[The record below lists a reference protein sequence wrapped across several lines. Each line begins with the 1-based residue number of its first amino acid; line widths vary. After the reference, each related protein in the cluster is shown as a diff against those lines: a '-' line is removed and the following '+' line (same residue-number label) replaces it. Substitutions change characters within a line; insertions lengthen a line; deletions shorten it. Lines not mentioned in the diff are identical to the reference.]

1 MKDLSVVQW
10 LRDEV
15 EKMTIWLPPEADTR
29 ALWEALD
36 AVESVLTYGEIMKC
50 IECCSEENLIES
62 GGQFQGGVWFIC
74 STCKEKNDRTT
85 EFMKTEEFQEVFNKV
100 VEKLYGK

>member
-1 MKDLSVVQW
+1 MQDVSVVQW

-36 AVESVLTYGEIMKC
+36 AVENTLLC
-50 IECCSEENLIES
+50 A
-62 GGQFQGGVWFIC
+62 QG
-74 STCKEKNDRTT
+74 
-85 EFMKTEEFQEVFNKV
+85 KV
-100 VEKLYGK
+100 VDESDIEMPS

>member
-1 MKDLSVVQW
+1 MQDVSVVQW

-36 AVESVLTYGEIMKC
+36 AVENTLLC
-50 IECCSEENLIES
+50 AQES
-62 GGQFQGGVWFIC
+62 PVDG
-74 STCKEKNDRTT
+74 NDVKAH
-85 EFMKTEEFQEVFNKV
+85 F
-100 VEKLYGK
+100 